1 MWSARA
7 DALGDTV
14 MALLQASTMSA
25 TDSNAQHNAE
35 RLKTYV
41 VTFDTNAA
49 ALEQDLLNAGASSQ
63 KSSRSHQALSL
74 SQMIA
79 KREEDAVRQ

>member
-1 MWSARA
+1 
-7 DALGDTV
+7 

-63 KSSRSHQALSL
+63 KASSRSHQALSL
-74 SQMIA
+74 
-79 KREEDAVRQ
+79 